1 MIEKTFQIK
10 PVALPDDLDS
20 NWFHPD
26 IELNDTIEDGVEYY
40 TKEQW
45 EQLKKNLGVEIIYDC
60 WDYMDIPEIPEDDC
74 SDWSKWKPTP
84 PEEGLF
90 LIAAYDAEDGPV
102 LWWAKPRPNPMVE
115 VEESLKEVT

>member
-26 IELNDTIEDGVEYY
+26 IELHDTIEDGVEYY

-74 SDWSKWKPTP
+74 SDWSKWKPTIFKR
-84 PEEGLF
+84 LCLKLTTQWIWARF
-90 LIAAYDAEDGPV
+90 KLSAAA
-102 LWWAKPRPNPMVE
+102 
-115 VEESLKEVT
+115 